1 MNLFSSVKEMPSFAS
16 RSDAFDFMFAE
27 RVRQGDDYALAAE
40 KADKFADI
48 LTKNKKLPT
57 TTPKPKTGIE
67 AAVDYVEQIASI
79 KTNHPEVWDLVVGGL
94 GGLISGFIT
103 KGSNSSSNE
112 DDVKPAEIDFDN
124 IK

>member
-1 MNLFSSVKEMPSFAS
+1 MGILRNDKPLPAFNS

-48 LTKNKKLPT
+48 IAKNKKLPT
-57 TTPKPKTGIE
+57 TTPKPKNGIE

-94 GGLISGFIT
+94 GGLISGFLT
-103 KGSNSSSNE
+103 KGSNSSSIEE
-112 DDVKPAEIDFDN
+112 DIKPAEIDFDK
-124 IK
+124 IE

>member
-1 MNLFSSVKEMPSFAS
+1 MGFFTSDKTIPNFQS
-16 RSDAFDFMFAE
+16 RAEAFDFMVAE

-48 LTKNKKLPT
+48 ITKNKKLPA
-57 TTPKPKTGIE
+57 TTPKPKNGIE

-94 GGLISGFIT
+94 GGLISGFLT
-103 KGSNSSSNE
+103 KGSNSSPIEE
-112 DDVKPAEIDFDN
+112 DIKPAEIDFDK